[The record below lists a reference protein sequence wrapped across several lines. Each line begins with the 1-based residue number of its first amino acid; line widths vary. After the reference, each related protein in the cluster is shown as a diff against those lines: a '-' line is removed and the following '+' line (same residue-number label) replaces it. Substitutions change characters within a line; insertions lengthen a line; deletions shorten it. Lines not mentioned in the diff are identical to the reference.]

1 MTKMPNTIAAVLW
14 MIGSIIA
21 FTAMAIAG
29 RAATQWHDT
38 FEIMTWRSAVGVLIV
53 CTYAATSG
61 RLHEIKG
68 SRIKMHF
75 LRNVAHFAGQNLWF
89 FALSLIPLAQVI
101 ALEFTSPIWVI
112 LLAPLFL
119 GESLTRTKA
128 VATALGFT
136 GTLIV
141 ARPDFSN
148 IDIGVLAAAAAAVL
162 FATTAIFTK
171 KLTRHESIVSILFWL
186 TTLQLIFGIVTMSID
201 GEVRW
206 PSLTTAPYLIAIGI
220 FGLAAH
226 FCLTTAL
233 SLAPASTVMPIDFLR
248 LPVAAAI
255 GLLLY
260 GEQPQATTL
269 IGAVLILSAI
279 WMIVRARTA
288 PGPTPKT
295 QS

>member
-1 MTKMPNTIAAVLW
+1 MTKTPNTLAAAIW
-14 MIGSIIA
+14 MLGSIIA
-21 FTAMAIAG
+21 FTAMAVAG
-29 RAATQWHDT
+29 RAVTQWHDT
-38 FEIMTWRSAVGVLIV
+38 FEIMTWRSALGVVFV
-53 CTYAATSG
+53 CTYAFASG

-68 SRIKMHF
+68 RRFKVHF
-75 LRNVAHFAGQNLWF
+75 MRNVAHFAGQNLWF
-89 FALSLIPLAQVI
+89 LALSLIPLAQVI

-119 GESLTRTKA
+119 GETITRTKL

-141 ARPDFSN
+141 ARPDFSH
-148 IDIGVLAAAAAAVL
+148 IDTGVLAAAAAAVC

-186 TTLQLIFGIVTMSID
+186 TTLQLIFGIVTMSMD
-201 GEVRW
+201 GVVTW
-206 PSLTTAPYLIAIGI
+206 PSLASAPYLIAIGVC
-220 FGLAAH
+220 GLAAH

-248 LPVAAAI
+248 LPVAAII
-255 GLLLY
+255 GWLLY
-260 GEQPQATTL
+260 AEQPRISTL

-279 WMIVRARTA
+279 WMIIRSQTARNTA
-288 PGPTPKT
+288 PKT
-295 QS
+295 QL